1 MAGNNTKRRPM
12 GLKSS
17 MSKKPKTDENESVV
31 DSSQMIND
39 YEDERTATI
48 ALKSK
53 DGASDDFEDLEEIYN
68 NAMEALES
76 DQEQAILLFQGAI
89 HDCDRII
96 KIKDSEN
103 QILSLPTIFYYIYG
117 MSLFKLSELL
127 DPEDSVEYLKLAS
140 QRLNQALDSTNNFK
154 NIASDILLSSKIN
167 IGIGKCDL
175 SLSRLSEESMNLKHV
190 DPCLSKF
197 SIAIESHLKSNIH
210 RKVPN
215 DPKKDADSDSGDINK
230 NTNIDQIY
238 SVIDMVLTFAVI
250 SHDFDLK
257 LHCISWSKNSLDL
270 LKNDL
275 FDPERLFFLA
285 KADWILAQHYLDS
298 LDTGSEEDSDV
309 DDDEDEEFEEKN
321 KISAFNDPEYESN
334 STRATEYL
342 SSAERI
348 LTEIFEKEGEK
359 SQPEVFTM
367 LGEVLLNKGN
377 FISDNKEQ
385 ESYYKKSAKMFNLAQ
400 KVSGDDSIVPEHLL
414 EFLQDYQ

>member
-1 MAGNNTKRRPM
+1 MTGSNTKRRPM

-17 MSKKPKTDENESVV
+17 MSKKPKTDENDSLV

-68 NAMEALES
+68 NAMKALES

-103 QILSLPTIFYYIYG
+103 QILSLPAIFYYIYG

-140 QRLNQALDSTNNFK
+140 QRLNQALDSTNDSK
-154 NIASDILLSSKIN
+154 NIASDVLLSSKIN

-197 SIAIESHLKSNIH
+197 STAIESLLNSNIQ
-210 RKVPN
+210 REVPIEL
-215 DPKKDADSDSGDINK
+215 KEDSDAESGDKNK
-230 NTNIDQIY
+230 ITYMDQIY

-250 SHDFDLK
+250 SNDFDLK
-257 LHCISWSKNSLDL
+257 LHCINWSKNSLDL

-298 LDTGSEEDSDV
+298 LDIGFEEDSDDEV
-309 DDDEDEEFEEKN
+309 DEDEEFEEK
-321 KISAFNDPEYESN
+321 KLTSALNDPEYESN
-334 STRATEYL
+334 SLYATEFL

-348 LTEIFEKEGEK
+348 LTEIFEKEVEK

-377 FISDNKEQ
+377 LISDNEDQ
-385 ESYYKKSAKMFNLAQ
+385 ESYYIKSAKMFNLAQ

>member
-140 QRLNQALDSTNNFK
+140 QRLNQALDSTNNSK

-257 LHCISWSKNSLDL
+257 LHS
-270 LKNDL
+270 
-275 FDPERLFFLA
+275 
-285 KADWILAQHYLDS
+285 
-298 LDTGSEEDSDV
+298 
-309 DDDEDEEFEEKN
+309 
-321 KISAFNDPEYESN
+321 
-334 STRATEYL
+334 
-342 SSAERI
+342 ERI